1 MKLSAC
7 VIVKNEVANLPRWL
21 SCMSKVA
28 DEMIVVDTG
37 SVDDTV
43 QLARAAGARVYHFE
57 WCNDFA
63 AAKNYAIEQAVGDW
77 ILFLDADEYFT
88 DATLKRL
95 RKDIEHYNR
104 DKQAGLIWCRLINI
118 DKDRNNKVV
127 DTMMQARVFRRLDSI
142 RYRGAVHEQLGNS
155 KGNLRMLVNNDWQ
168 IYHTGY
174 SASNFRQK
182 AERNLAML
190 KEREKVAKTQRERDN
205 LAVYFMDAYN
215 SLGNYEKAIQYARQ
229 GLAGK
234 FRIVGMEGH
243 FYDVIFSAM
252 QQLGKSRQEQLDLLD
267 EAMEHHPEEICFVM
281 EKGYVLWQAKD
292 YLSAKVYL
300 EKGLAMR
307 QDFEAKL
314 AQGQLLTD
322 SSLRLLPYVYHALGD
337 IAYKRGN
344 KAQAA
349 ELFLQGIMVYK
360 YAGELLA
367 GLYNCL
373 RDGDTVEIIQLIN
386 SLYDRTQDAG
396 FILSVL
402 SGRAVKELLL
412 YYASAIAGEDSLLEK
427 YFLSGRYDA
436 AAVVAADR
444 IRNISRLLISRQ
456 IEDSIWGEEHEGS
469 SVNYRQNVLPVI
481 LGSRFLPML
490 DLKPHLNTLEGRSV
504 QRTLSRKHISPK
516 DGQYVIMK

>member
-118 DKDRNNKVV
+118 DKDRKNKVV

-215 SLGNYEKAIQYARQ
+215 SL
-229 GLAGK
+229 
-234 FRIVGMEGH
+234 
-243 FYDVIFSAM
+243 
-252 QQLGKSRQEQLDLLD
+252 
-267 EAMEHHPEEICFVM
+267 
-281 EKGYVLWQAKD
+281 
-292 YLSAKVYL
+292 
-300 EKGLAMR
+300 
-307 QDFEAKL
+307 
-314 AQGQLLTD
+314 
-322 SSLRLLPYVYHALGD
+322 
-337 IAYKRGN
+337 
-344 KAQAA
+344 
-349 ELFLQGIMVYK
+349 
-360 YAGELLA
+360 
-367 GLYNCL
+367 
-373 RDGDTVEIIQLIN
+373 
-386 SLYDRTQDAG
+386 
-396 FILSVL
+396 
-402 SGRAVKELLL
+402 
-412 YYASAIAGEDSLLEK
+412 ED
-427 YFLSGRYDA
+427 
-436 AAVVAADR
+436 
-444 IRNISRLLISRQ
+444 
-456 IEDSIWGEEHEGS
+456 
-469 SVNYRQNVLPVI
+469 
-481 LGSRFLPML
+481 
-490 DLKPHLNTLEGRSV
+490 
-504 QRTLSRKHISPK
+504 
-516 DGQYVIMK
+516 